1 MYIDENNIRS
11 LDLNLLVALDAL
23 LRERS
28 VTRAARRVGVGQP
41 AMSHS
46 LKRLREFFGDPI
58 FVRVGREMQVTP
70 FAQQLEAPLRRWLAE
85 LRTVLNAPG
94 PFDPATCER
103 SFTLITSDLLAVVLP
118 TLAWR
123 MQEEAPHVRLEVR
136 TPDADPVQ
144 ALQSSGADLALAP
157 PQAHAPGMCQRVVSR
172 ITWATF
178 VAPGHAG
185 LEDGELSLERWLQ
198 IPHITVNTASS
209 SPSFVAS
216 AIASAG
222 LVRRVGLVVPS
233 FLVAPYV
240 VARSEMLFTAPRE
253 SIGPI
258 AQLLGLCALQPPLL
272 LPEIPVLELWPERLH
287 ADPAHAWFRHV
298 VAEVVAEFGAD
309 SQA

>member
-46 LKRLREFFGDPI
+46 LKRLRDFLSDPI

-70 FAQQLEAPLRRWLAE
+70 LAQQLEAPLRRWLAE

-94 PFDPATCER
+94 PFEPATCER
-103 SFTLITSDLLAVVLP
+103 RFTLVTSDLLAVLLP
-118 TLAWR
+118 TLVER
-123 MQEEAPHVRLEVR
+123 MQEQAPNVRLVVR
-136 TPDADPVQ
+136 TPDADPVR

-178 VAPGHAG
+178 LAPGHRG

-198 IPHITVNTASS
+198 IPHITVDTASS
-209 SPSFVAS
+209 GPSFVAS
-216 AIASAG
+216 AVASAG
-222 LVRRVGLVVPS
+222 LQRHVGLVVPS

-253 SIGPI
+253 LVGPI
-258 AQLLGLCALQPPLL
+258 AQILGLCVVEPPLD

-287 ADPAHAWFRHV
+287 ADPAHVWFRHL
-298 VAEVVAEFGAD
+298 VAEAVAELGAGA
-309 SQA
+309 QA